1 MLLGPVMSQLRNE
14 TIYHLH
20 VTVRIMKRSY
30 EELSVWRVEE
40 EKNAYRIFVM
50 NFTENFHLENSQ
62 DEIIA

>member
-1 MLLGPVMSQLRNE
+1 
-14 TIYHLH
+14 
-20 VTVRIMKRSY
+20 MKRSY